1 MAIDIAGQQILAQ
14 PVSAFL
20 QGRAI
25 KQAEQERGGRMKALE
40 AAEGREAEA
49 FDMQK
54 QDRQVKYDEINGKK
68 ALAGAQQVLAV
79 TKGKRKSFVE
89 QNFPEV
95 IAGLEK
101 QGYGQWDEIDE
112 DELEELATGIAAK
125 AAADLGISPS
135 AAEPLSPEGKV
146 ATDVKR
152 GILTPEQGDAAL
164 TGASKDPSDVQTYK
178 FAQSQGYQG
187 SFVDFKKELRGK
199 GFNMTLPDGTT
210 ISMGGD
216 GGGIAAADLKTP
228 VVTKLQESIVNATDQ
243 LDRLNSIGQSL
254 DPKFLEVPGRIKGG
268 ALKIKDLAGGM
279 LGDMTPQEKEYLEK
293 FSTFK
298 AEAAKNLSSIL
309 NQLSGAAISPAEG
322 ERLKKG
328 IPNDEDSP
336 TQFIAKYRSAVKD
349 QTRAVMRAN
358 WALKNGI
365 GVKSADQLS
374 KVMPLE
380 SIDRV
385 YEQRAN
391 EIWQELGGTPEAKA
405 EAVKRA
411 NQEFGLA
418 R

>member
-14 PVSAFL
+14 PVSGFL
-20 QGRAI
+20 QGRALR
-25 KQAEQERGGRMKALE
+25 QAEQERGLRMKALQ
-40 AAEGREAEA
+40 AAEGREQEA

-54 QDRQVKYDEINGKK
+54 QDRQAKYDEIAGKK
-68 ALAGAQQVLAV
+68 ALAGANQVLALP
-79 TKGKRKSFVE
+79 KGQRKDFVK
-89 QNFPEV
+89 QNFPDLV
-95 IAGLEK
+95 SKLEQ
-101 QGYGQWDEIDE
+101 QGYGTWDEIDE
-112 DELEELATGIAAK
+112 DELEEMAVGIRAR

-135 AAEPLSPEGKV
+135 APEPLSTEGKV

-152 GILTPEQGDAAL
+152 GILTREQGDAAL
-164 TGASKDPSDVQTYK
+164 AGTSKEPGDVQIYK
-178 FAQSQGYQG
+178 FAQAQGFKG
-187 SFVDFKKELRGK
+187 SYVDFKKELRGE
-199 GFNMTLPDGTT
+199 GFNMTLPDGTVV
-210 ISMGGD
+210 SMGGK
-216 GGGIAAADLKTP
+216 GGGVSASDLKTP
-228 VVTKLQESIVNATDQ
+228 VVTNLQESIVSATDQ
-243 LDRLNSIGQSL
+243 LDRLNSIGQSM
-254 DPKFLEVPGRIKGG
+254 DTQFLEVPGRIKGG

-279 LGDMTPQEKEYLEK
+279 LGDMTPQEKDYLTK

-336 TQFIAKYRSAVKD
+336 TQFVAKYKSAVKD
-349 QTRAVMRAN
+349 QSRAVMRAN

-365 GVKSADQLS
+365 GVKSVDQLS

-380 SIDRV
+380 AIDQV
-385 YEQRAN
+385 YERRAN
-391 EIWQELGGTPEAKA
+391 EIWQEMGGTSEAKKL
-405 EAVKRA
+405 AVQQA